1 MWQYRCLSDTFCFGF
16 RKHTKHLYSMQ
27 MKKRKFIYFFGGD
40 WFRPC
45 LGIQKFLQFQLHSQL
60 SMAFIL
66 YPNLLPRC
74 FLIPYI
80 ARWTHS
86 IPTNEIIDVT
96 CKIILVHII
105 KVCRIVCRGRML
117 KDFFPFLLLQTRYQ
131 NNLFFADFKLW
142 CSLSV

>member
-1 MWQYRCLSDTFCFGF
+1 MLNNQQNSFVEILFKEFVLSNSTHYNHNSKLCNCLNPTT
-16 RKHTKHLYSMQ
+16 TKFYIFFVLHLKSRRSWMSSATW
-27 MKKRKFIYFFGGD
+27 KTWR
-40 WFRPC
+40 
-45 LGIQKFLQFQLHSQL
+45 
-60 SMAFIL
+60 
-66 YPNLLPRC
+66 
-74 FLIPYI
+74 I

-131 NNLFFADFKLW
+131 NNLFLADFKLW
-142 CSLSV
+142 CSFSV